1 MGEIADYFRRE
12 RYITRRFSML
22 VLSGTVFLVLITFA
36 SARGKIPP
44 SSLIWAIAAV
54 VVAVAVSVVFI
65 LRSAKEK
72 FPISSGPD
80 DLVLDKETRKKL
92 RRRILVLQSFVVFY
106 GMALVSGIW
115 HARQGPRLPLFIGFC
130 VNLIMEFVLIK
141 SIRRLKQKM
150 DQAMNA
156 DFFDRVQSA
165 TRLEEAPR
173 GPAIPPPD
181 LPAAP

>member
-12 RYITRRFSML
+12 KYITRRFSLL

-54 VVAVAVSVVFI
+54 VVAVAIAVVFI

-80 DLVLDKETRKKL
+80 DLVLDKATRSKL
-92 RRRILVLQSFVVFY
+92 RRRILVLQSFVVVY
-106 GMALVSGIW
+106 GIGLLTGIW
-115 HARQGPRLPLFIGFC
+115 HARQGPRLALFIGLS
-130 VNLIMEFVLIK
+130 VNLLMEFVLIK
-141 SIRRLKQKM
+141 SIRRLKKKM

-165 TRLEEAPR
+165 
-173 GPAIPPPD
+173 IPPK
-181 LPAAP
+181 